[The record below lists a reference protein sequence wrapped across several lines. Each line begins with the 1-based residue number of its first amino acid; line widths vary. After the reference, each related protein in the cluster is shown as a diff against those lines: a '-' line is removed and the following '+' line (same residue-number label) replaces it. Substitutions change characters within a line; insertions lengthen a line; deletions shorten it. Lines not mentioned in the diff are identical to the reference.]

1 MNPTRFIVYR
11 RNGTYYCEDTVQL
24 PRTFGQLFSGLN
36 GAKQLLLQQ
45 IDRQSSEF
53 AIAQATVGG
62 AKG

>member
-1 MNPTRFIVYR
+1 MNPTRFILYR
-11 RNGTYYCEDTVQL
+11 RNGTYYYEDTVQL

-36 GAKQLLLQQ
+36 GDKQLLLQQ

-53 AIAQATVGG
+53 AIGQATVGG